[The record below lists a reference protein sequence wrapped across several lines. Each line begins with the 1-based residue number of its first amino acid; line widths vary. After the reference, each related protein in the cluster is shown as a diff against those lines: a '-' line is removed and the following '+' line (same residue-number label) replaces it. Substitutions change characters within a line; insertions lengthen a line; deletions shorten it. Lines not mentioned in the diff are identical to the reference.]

1 MAALTSTLA
10 APVELPAKR
19 NSHHSYTPTQDIH
32 SPDWIPLLQSTDPNA
47 TSAHQTF
54 VEKELSPYHNSTFS
68 PLSTHSWNSP
78 AQRPA
83 PSHAYSR
90 SSVAPEMVTSELDA
104 TLPIFPPM
112 PTANGVNVELP
123 ATRPQSRHYEQRRM
137 SKSPEEGQDTTDT
150 EATGGSSAGRTSVG
164 TSSVLEHQMYT
175 SPLPPTKDDLEIPA
189 IPLSASPS
197 VASTW
202 KQQSIPTSKYNR
214 KPVPAISRHSS
225 ATQSHA
231 PTPQLSPKISPAP
244 PPLSRHPSNV
254 QLTRAPSL
262 QPTIPELTVP
272 EPIIPEQTIPEPT
285 TPEPTVSQPTV
296 PKPTVPSCQPK
307 TNTASHAA
315 KSTISHRRQALRS
328 HPSNASRKSRPNSS
342 YDDLDAIGAPPSLP
356 RSSLHKSRKSTDS
369 RTTPRAS
376 TFDLPIPSPAPT
388 TPLPQLPSHAR
399 YVAATTNFP
408 TTPSTPAFTSAGLF
422 PKPLLPAHLPTQ
434 RSPPSQRSTN
444 SHAEMTS
451 FMTTNNMV
459 IFRRFDEVHV
469 QLLVCLQDEITSLER
484 ELMKLDNAKGEGLG
498 DRPGE
503 RGEVLRELRRVVG
516 EYGKH
521 VW

>member
-1 MAALTSTLA
+1 MAALTSILA

-32 SPDWIPLLQSTDPNA
+32 SPDWIPLLQSVDPNA
-47 TSAHQTF
+47 TSTHQTF
-54 VEKELSPYHNSTFS
+54 IEKELSPYHNSTFS

-78 AQRPA
+78 VQRPA

-90 SSVAPEMVTSELDA
+90 SSVAPEMVISELSA

-112 PTANGVNVELP
+112 PIANGVNVELP
-123 ATRPQSRHYEQRRM
+123 ATRPQSRHYEQRQM
-137 SKSPEEGQDTTDT
+137 FKSPEEGQDTTDT
-150 EATGGSSAGRTSVG
+150 EATGGSSVRGTSVG
-164 TSSVLEHQMYT
+164 TPSVLEHQIYT
-175 SPLPPTKDDLEIPA
+175 SPLPPPTKDDLEIPA

-197 VASTW
+197 VASTR

-214 KPVPAISRHSS
+214 KPLPAISRHSS
-225 ATQSHA
+225 ATQSQA

-254 QLTRAPSL
+254 QLIRAPSL
-262 QPTIPELTVP
+262 QPTIPELT
-272 EPIIPEQTIPEPT
+272 IPEPT
-285 TPEPTVSQPTV
+285 V
-296 PKPTVPSCQPK
+296 PQPTVPSCQPR
-307 TNTASHAA
+307 TSTASHAA

-342 YDDLDAIGAPPSLP
+342 YDDPDAIGAPPSLP
-356 RSSLHKSRKSTDS
+356 RSSPHRSRKSTDS
-369 RTTPRAS
+369 RTTARAS

-399 YVAATTNFP
+399 HVATVPGPAVITSTTNFP
-408 TTPSTPAFTSAGLF
+408 TTPSTPAFTSAGPL
-422 PKPLLPAHLPTQ
+422 PKPLPPAHLPTQ
-434 RSPPSQRSTN
+434 RSPPSQHSTN

-469 QLLVCLQDEITSLER
+469 QLLVCLQDEITSLEG